1 MVYAFAPSKGVEK
14 VNKIVGSI
22 VSIILV
28 LSFAMGI
35 YCAGTNKTYDF
46 KKHLE
51 SISSVGEEMPHFEE
65 LGSIWEAD
73 IVENGKMGAG
83 PAGQIRKTIH
93 LIRWPSVGAFKAVT
107 GENGA
112 VWYPFV
118 KAGRLGGTDDA
129 NEFWEPVSNFIDG
142 IYEFTG
148 RMGYTLIWL
157 GNYVVSFFNMVF
169 ALSPTSGI
177 VERGA
182 I

>member
-1 MVYAFAPSKGVEK
+1 M
-14 VNKIVGSI
+14 NKIIGSI

-51 SISSVGEEMPHFEE
+51 SISDVGEEMPHFEE
-65 LGSIWEAD
+65 LGFIWEAD
-73 IVENGKMGAG
+73 IVENGQMIAG
-83 PAGQIRKTIH
+83 PAGQERKTIH
-93 LIRWPSVGAFKAVT
+93 LKRWPSVGVFKAVT

-118 KAGRLGGTDDA
+118 KAGRLNGTEEA
-129 NEFWEPVSNFIDG
+129 NEFWEPVTNFIDG

-148 RMGYTLIWL
+148 RMVYTFIWL
-157 GNYVVSFFNMVF
+157 GSYVESFFNMVF
-169 ALSPTSGI
+169 ALSPTSGM